1 MQNSTSGAEF
11 LSLGLGLQSFPGRL
25 QAALS
30 GHAFFGADGV
40 RGHTACPV
48 LSGAGINGPK
58 VQVCKSDGSVALF
71 GQGDPS
77 GLVDYTFA

>member
-1 MQNSTSGAEF
+1 MRFSARTGSGA
-11 LSLGLGLQSFPGRL
+11 
-25 QAALS
+25 
-30 GHAFFGADGV
+30 
-40 RGHTACPV
+40 TAGPV